1 MSNSMFFLPCICIII
16 CFIISAITYTYNKA
30 KDRAVDKAINDDI
43 QDGFVCLGDVYI
55 DKYSN
60 MSNLKEALAQDF
72 IFLHGDKKYS
82 KEHQFIACERSR
94 NETHVIVGYAYRW
107 FSDAKTT
114 ISQYAIPIS
123 DWEDTEKFITF
134 NDYVKENLITGEKYN
149 LHNINY
155 CLSINAF
162 FIEHLEDS
170 MSTINERNH
179 RKNPPYKC
187 CDKEVDYS
195 DDDFMEIYD

>member
-1 MSNSMFFLPCICIII
+1 MEI
-16 CFIISAITYTYNKA
+16 
-30 KDRAVDKAINDDI
+30 
-43 QDGFVCLGDVYI
+43 
-55 DKYSN
+55 
-60 MSNLKEALAQDF
+60 
-72 IFLHGDKKYS
+72 KKYS
-82 KEHQFIACERSR
+82 KEHQFIAYERSR

-123 DWEDTEKFITF
+123 DWEDKEKFITF
-134 NDYVKENLITGEKYN
+134 NDYVKENLTTGEKYN

-179 RKNPPYKC
+179 RKIHRINVVMKRLIIQMMISWKYMINIK
-187 CDKEVDYS
+187 
-195 DDDFMEIYD
+195 

>member
-1 MSNSMFFLPCICIII
+1 
-16 CFIISAITYTYNKA
+16 
-30 KDRAVDKAINDDI
+30 
-43 QDGFVCLGDVYI
+43 
-55 DKYSN
+55 

-72 IFLHGDKKYS
+72 IFLHGDKKY
-82 KEHQFIACERSR
+82 
-94 NETHVIVGYAYRW
+94 
-107 FSDAKTT
+107 
-114 ISQYAIPIS
+114 
-123 DWEDTEKFITF
+123 
-134 NDYVKENLITGEKYN
+134 
-149 LHNINY
+149 
-155 CLSINAF
+155 SINAF

>member
-1 MSNSMFFLPCICIII
+1 
-16 CFIISAITYTYNKA
+16 
-30 KDRAVDKAINDDI
+30 
-43 QDGFVCLGDVYI
+43 
-55 DKYSN
+55 

-82 KEHQFIACERSR
+82 KEHQFIAYEHSR

-114 ISQYAIPIS
+114 VSQYAIPIS
-123 DWEDTEKFITF
+123 DWEDKKKFITF
-134 NDYVKENLITGEKYN
+134 NDYVKEYLITGEKYKIYI
-149 LHNINY
+149 NISY
-155 CLSINAF
+155 SLSIGDF

-179 RKNPPYKC
+179 RKHPPYEC
-187 CDKEVDYS
+187 CDKEVNYS

>member
-1 MSNSMFFLPCICIII
+1 
-16 CFIISAITYTYNKA
+16 
-30 KDRAVDKAINDDI
+30 
-43 QDGFVCLGDVYI
+43 
-55 DKYSN
+55 

-195 DDDFMEIYD
+195 DDDFMEITNVMTAKLIVSVKEVNGIAQVVYYCKERRRIYRKSFADTVREFRDAYRKANKK

>member
-1 MSNSMFFLPCICIII
+1 
-16 CFIISAITYTYNKA
+16 
-30 KDRAVDKAINDDI
+30 
-43 QDGFVCLGDVYI
+43 
-55 DKYSN
+55 

-82 KEHQFIACERSR
+82 KEHHFIAYERSR

-107 FSDAKTT
+107 FGDAKTT

-123 DWEDTEKFITF
+123 DWEDKEKFITF

-155 CLSINAF
+155 SLSIGAF
-162 FIEHLEDS
+162 FIEYLEDS

-179 RKNPPYKC
+179 RKNPPYEC
-187 CDKEVDYS
+187 CDEEINYS